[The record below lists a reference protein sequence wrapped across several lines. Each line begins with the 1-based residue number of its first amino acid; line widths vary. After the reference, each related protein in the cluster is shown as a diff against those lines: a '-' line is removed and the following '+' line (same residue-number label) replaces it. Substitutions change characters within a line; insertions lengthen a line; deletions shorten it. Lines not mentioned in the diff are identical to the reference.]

1 MMNKKELLL
10 ISFLRNNARETITNI
25 SKGTNMPISTIFDM
39 IKRYEKNVIMKHTAL
54 VDFSALGYNTRVNIM
69 ISVDKKVREELKKF
83 LKSEQKVNTVY
94 RINNGFD
101 FIIEGI
107 FRNVK
112 ELQEFIETVEEK
124 FNITKREVFY
134 IIDDIKREDFLSN
147 PKNIL

>member
-54 VDFSALGYNTRVNIM
+54 IDFSALGYNTRVNM
-69 ISVDKKVREELKKF
+69 MLGVDRKAREDLKKF

-101 FIIEGI
+101 FIVEGI
-107 FRNVK
+107 FKNVK
-112 ELQEFIETVEEK
+112 ELQEFIETIEEK

>member
-54 VDFSALGYNTRVNIM
+54 IDFSALGYNTRVNIM
-69 ISVDKKVREELKKF
+69 IGVDRKAREDLKKF

-101 FIIEGI
+101 FIVEGI
-107 FRNVK
+107 FKNVK
-112 ELQEFIETVEEK
+112 ELQEFIETIEEK

>member
-54 VDFSALGYNTRVNIM
+54 IDFSALGYNTRVNIM
-69 ISVDKKVREELKKF
+69 IGVDRKAREDLKKF
-83 LKSEQKVNTVY
+83 LKSEQRVNTVY

-101 FIIEGI
+101 FIVEGI
-107 FRNVK
+107 FKNVK
-112 ELQEFIETVEEK
+112 ELQEFIETIEEK

>member
-1 MMNKKELLL
+1 
-10 ISFLRNNARETITNI
+10 
-25 SKGTNMPISTIFDM
+25 
-39 IKRYEKNVIMKHTAL
+39 MKHTAL
-54 VDFSALGYNTRVNIM
+54 IDFSALGYNTRVNM
-69 ISVDKKVREELKKF
+69 MLGVDRKAREDLKKF

-101 FIIEGI
+101 FIVEGI
-107 FRNVK
+107 FKNVK
-112 ELQEFIETVEEK
+112 ELQEFIETIEEK